1 MFEAIFQGRKVNVE
15 KLVTYGFLKKRG
27 SYLYETDILDGQF
40 ELRIYILSQGTVDTK
55 VFDKNTGDEYVLYKT
70 GATGSFVGEVRE
82 ACEEVLQK
90 IAADCYDVDIF
101 KFDQTKRLIEY
112 VCCKYGDE
120 LEFLW
125 KTSPGNAVWRCKDT
139 MKWYGVV
146 LTISKSKL
154 GLTGEDIVE
163 IVDLHATSE
172 QVEQLLKKDGYYPG
186 WHMNKKYWYTIIL
199 DGSISDEELFQCIDE
214 SYGIA
219 KRGK

>member
-1 MFEAIFQGRKVNVE
+1 MFEAIFQRKKVNIE
-15 KLVTYGFLKKRG
+15 KMSAYGFVREKD
-27 SYLYETDILDGQF
+27 SYRYTTDILDGQF
-40 ELRIYILSQGTVDTK
+40 QLNVHIQGDGAVDTE

-90 IAADCYDVDIF
+90 IVADCYDIDIF
-101 KFDQTKRLIEY
+101 KYDQTKRLIDY
-112 VCCKYGDE
+112 VRCKYGDE

-139 MKWYGVV
+139 KKWYGAV
-146 LTISKSKL
+146 LTLSKSKL
-154 GLTGEDIVE
+154 GLTGDDIVE

-172 QVEQLLKKDGYYPG
+172 QIEKLLKKDGYYPG

-199 DGSISDEELFQCIDE
+199 DDTISDEELFRCIDE
-214 SYGIA
+214 SYEMA
-219 KRGK
+219 K